1 MRWKRDPIVYPAIY
15 DSADGRFRITRAYT
29 RRGLRMTYS
38 HIQLADRATGE
49 RVEGFGSLREA
60 KASAELVARGGR
72 MDSLREGLTPV

>member
-1 MRWKRDPIVYPAIY
+1 
-15 DSADGRFRITRAYT
+15 
-29 RRGLRMTYS
+29 MTYS